1 MPKSTS
7 VPTLA
12 STCIKTGKPTLSPG
26 SGNNDETSDDNSAST
41 LIEAPVTPEK
51 PGAKR
56 TKGLNRHDF
65 PEGGGSGGA
74 EAFRRKVK

>member
-1 MPKSTS
+1 MPDHTS
-7 VPTLA
+7 PTHA
-12 STCIKTGKPTLSPG
+12 KTGDSLTGVSTPGAPTPDLD
-26 SGNNDETSDDNSAST
+26 SGNSAST